1 MLYIFNKIF
10 KRFTKPKENKPSQDS
25 AMATN
30 NIHADLNKT
39 IADFKDIYNYPTN
52 SDVSIRIFRLGHSN
66 TDAAIFFIDTITNTE
81 VIDNYIMNPLLRSED
96 PTKDIEDVI
105 PVKSFA
111 KVTA

>member
-1 MLYIFNKIF
+1 MFNKIF

-52 SDVSIRIFRLGHSN
+52 SDVSIRTFRLGHSN
-66 TDAAIFFIDTITNTE
+66 TEAAIFFIDTITNTDI
-81 VIDNYIMNPLLRSED
+81 IDNYIMNPLLFKQIGRASYRE
-96 PTKDIEDVI
+96 
-105 PVKSFA
+105 
-111 KVTA
+111 